1 MNIKP
6 TGPYHIKE
14 YIVRGHAQVGKT
26 EAMPDIIGVR
36 LSGPAPAPDTKAG
49 KFWNI
54 AASSDDADE
63 GIITLYGDVMSQ
75 TPTDWWTGEPEP
87 GLFITPEGF
96 MEDLEAVK
104 GKGRITVKL
113 NSCGGDLYT
122 GIAIHNAIKALKAQ
136 TTVIVEGIAASAASV
151 IMCAGDTVQVWP
163 GSIVMIHGVS
173 VGLCDYYN
181 NADLKQIIKGNDA
194 AEKAIAEIYNAKTGL
209 ETEALRSMMS
219 KETWLTGREAVD
231 KGFADE
237 LLEGEGPEAA
247 LLDGKEI
254 LMVAGVQHNIKGLH
268 VPDALHIPRISPAAL
283 AARPGRP
290 TAGID
295 HHKQPAPTGTDEGG
309 KDPMINTTEELR
321 QAHPD
326 LVKQIENAAK
336 SEAVAAERARLQAIE
351 EIAPSVGDSDLVREA
366 KYGEKPCTAEA
377 LALQAMQ
384 KQAKLGTKFLKDS
397 ADDHADSGAEGVGS
411 NPNNG
416 GEGGDDVADM
426 GAVVNAVNSTRGGKK

>member
-1 MNIKP
+1 MKHNT
-6 TGPYHIKE
+6 TGP
-14 YIVRGHAQVGKT
+14 HAAFVG
-26 EAMPDIIGVR
+26 AR
-36 LSGPAPAPDTKAG
+36 LSGPTPAPAVKAG

-75 TPTDWWTGEPEP
+75 APIDWWTGEPEP

-96 MEDLEAVK
+96 MEDLEAVRGK
-104 GKGRITVKL
+104 GKIVVKL
-113 NSCGGDLYT
+113 NSVGGDLYT
-122 GIAIHNAIKALKAQ
+122 GIAIHNAIKALKAK

-181 NADLKQIIKGNDA
+181 TADLKLIIKGNDA

-209 ETEALRSMMS
+209 DTDTLRGMMT
-219 KETWLTGREAVD
+219 KETWLTGREAIE

-237 LLEGEGPEAA
+237 LLEGDGPDAA

-268 VPDALHIPRISPAAL
+268 VPEALKIPRISPAAL
-283 AARPGRP
+283 AAKPGRP
-290 TAGID
+290 VAGID
-295 HHKQPAPTGTDEGG
+295 THTKPAETGENEGG
-309 KDPMINTTEELR
+309 NNSMFKNVEELR

-326 LVKQIENAAK
+326 LVKQIEDAAK

-351 EIAPSVGDSDLVREA
+351 EIAPSVGDAELVKNA
-366 KYGEKPCTAEA
+366 KYGDKPCTAEA

-384 KQAKLGTKFLKDS
+384 KQAKLGGKFLKDS
-397 ADDHADSGAEGVGS
+397 AADHDESGAEGVGS
-411 NPNNG
+411 DPNNG
-416 GEGGDDVADM
+416 TGEDDDAADI